1 MKTFHN
7 PVSPFDAPDPFMT
20 YDPDTGYYYALF
32 TRGSKLE
39 LFRSRHAG
47 TIVTDNDSR
56 IILTADGAHNVW
68 GDIWAPEMHRAP
80 SGLWYIYTSCRVTR
94 EPGQKRLFIV
104 ESETADPFGGWHFK
118 CFPTPDVFSIDPTV
132 YTDHNGQQYLCCS
145 RVDPQHGQV
154 LDICPLVNPYT
165 FGQPCAMIAIAEY
178 DWELVPPYDKDRT
191 KINEGAFF
199 VEQAGRLYIV
209 YSGNGCWS
217 DDYCLGVLEYTG
229 EAGNVGQMC
238 SADHWKKYPKPIF
251 EKGNDVFGPGHASF
265 FRSPDGNEL
274 WCAYHGMKQTNP
286 SVTGAPRY
294 FNIQKIDFDA
304 DGFFV
309 PATPCGYECEIT
321 PPSGEIES

>member
-1 MKTFHN
+1 MKPFHN

-47 TIVTDNDSR
+47 TIVTDNDSK
-56 IILTADGAHNVW
+56 IIIKADGTDNIH

-80 SGLWYIYTSCRVTR
+80 SGLWYIYTSCRVTK

-104 ESETADPFGGWHFK
+104 ESESSDPFGGWHFK
-118 CFPTPDVFSIDPTV
+118 CFPTPDIFSIDPTV
-132 YTDHNGQQYLCCS
+132 YTDPSGQQYICYS
-145 RVDPQHGQV
+145 RVDPQLGQV
-154 LDICPLVNPYT
+154 LDIRPLDNPYT
-165 FGQPCAMIAIAEY
+165 FGEPCAMIAHAEY
-178 DWELVPPYDKDRT
+178 DWELIPPYDIG

-199 VEQAGRLYIV
+199 VEIGARLFIV

-229 EAGNVGQMC
+229 TPGDVRAMC
-238 SADHWKKYPKPIF
+238 SAECWKKYPKPIF
-251 EKGNDVFGPGHASF
+251 EKGNGVYGPGHASF
-265 FRSPDGNEL
+265 FRSPDNTEL

-294 FNIQKIDFDA
+294 FHIQKIDIDA

-309 PATPCGYECEIT
+309 PAVPVGPEYAVT
-321 PPSGEIES
+321 PPSGEPA

>member
-47 TIVTDNDSR
+47 QIVTDNDSK
-56 IILTADGAHNVW
+56 IIVMADGENDIW

-80 SGLWYIYTSCRVTR
+80 NGLWYIYTSSRVTR
-94 EPGQKRLFIV
+94 EPGQKRLFIM
-104 ESETADPFGGWHFK
+104 ESESTDPFGAWHFAAR
-118 CFPTPDVFSIDPTV
+118 PTPDVFSIDPTV
-132 YTDHNGQQYLCCS
+132 YTDHNGQQYICYS
-145 RVDPQHGQV
+145 RVDPNHGQV

-165 FGQPCAMIAIAEY
+165 FGEPRTMIAIAEY
-178 DWELVPPYDKDRT
+178 DWELVPPYDKGRE
-191 KINEGAFF
+191 IVEGAFF
-199 VEQAGRLYIV
+199 VEQNGRLYIV
-209 YSGNGCWS
+209 YSANGCWS

-229 EAGNVGQMC
+229 TPGDVIGMC
-238 SADHWKKYPKPIF
+238 TAENWKKHDKPVF
-251 EKGNDVFGPGHASF
+251 TKGNGVFGPGHASF
-265 FRSPDGNEL
+265 FRSPDKSEL

-286 SVTGAPRY
+286 TATGAHRF

-304 DGFFV
+304 EDYFV
-309 PATPCGYECEIT
+309 AAVPCGYECDIV
-321 PPSGEIES
+321 PPSGEIE